1 MGLLGPLFIP
11 SSENK
16 KESTHQKFLTFQEM
30 EFSSSNIKK
39 ILTFSQKKPF
49 LIFPEMESW
58 TFQPKLEKKKKERK
72 SRRENLF
79 RLILTDFLYFL
90 KRKLFIYSGKRKPRK
105 NSLYSKKRNFLTF
118 QEIAFQAWKKK
129 KNPLWRNFLYFGE
142 GNFQPRGLKKLKK
155 FNKAV
160 ACLEIT
166 KLSKTK
172 VEKRRIS
179 KIS

>member
-1 MGLLGPLFIP
+1 
-11 SSENK
+11 
-16 KESTHQKFLTFQEM
+16 M
-30 EFSSSNIKK
+30 ELSSSNIKK
-39 ILTFSQKKPF
+39 ILTISQKKPF

-58 TFQPKLEKKKKERK
+58 TFQPKLEKKKKRKERK
-72 SRRENLF
+72 SRRENYY
-79 RLILTDFLYFL
+79 RLMLTDFLYFL

-105 NSLYSKKRNFLTF
+105 NSLYSKKRNFLIF

-129 KNPLWRNFLYFGE
+129 KNPLWRNFLYVGE

>member
-1 MGLLGPLFIP
+1 MV
-11 SSENK
+11 
-16 KESTHQKFLTFQEM
+16 H
-30 EFSSSNIKK
+30 FSSQAQKIKK
-39 ILTFSQKKPF
+39 NPPTKNSLHFRKWSFLALILKKFSQF
-49 LIFPEMESW
+49 LKRNLFLYFLKWNPELFS
-58 TFQPKLEKKKKERK
+58 PNLKKKKKRKERK
-72 SRRENLF
+72 SRRENLY
-79 RLILTDFLYFL
+79 RLMLTDFLYFL

-105 NSLYSKKRNFLTF
+105 NSLYSKKRNFLIF